1 MKFNF
6 KQLPQLFKSLTKSGM
21 ADDVAKFAANNAD
34 EVMDVVDDIPTV
46 RYLNPRNVGLSD
58 DILSDTTTRLG
69 KFNDVP
75 TFGVRNTNF
84 HELSPDLDATVQVPE
99 LALDDLVFAQ
109 HDSNPSVVSVRPHQN
124 TALGRWF
131 QKQTQNL
138 GDTPDTTSITPDAFV
153 QNYKNKRLEDVS
165 KRNLLYDYVPSY
177 LDDDLPF

>member
-34 EVMDVVDDIPTV
+34 EVIDVVDDIPTV
-46 RYLNPRNVGLSD
+46 SYLNPHNVGLSD
-58 DILSDTTTRLG
+58 DIFSDTTTRLG

-75 TFGVRNTNF
+75 TFGVRNTKF
-84 HELSPDLDATVQVPE
+84 HELSPDLNATVQVPE
-99 LALDDLVFAQ
+99 LSLDDLVFAQ
-109 HDSNPSVVSVRPHQN
+109 HDANPSVVTVRPHQN

-131 QKQTQNL
+131 QNQTQDL
-138 GDTPDTTSITPDAFV
+138 GNIPNVASLTPDEFV
-153 QNYKNKRLEDVS
+153 QNYKAKRLEDVS
-165 KRNLLYDYVPSY
+165 KRNRLYGYAPEY